1 MKPKNTFFKWIAIP
15 VIFSLFLSSV
25 LVSPSVSAQ
34 DEQPPTPT
42 EIPTEEEPVVDDFP
56 EPTPQPTLEEGESE
70 GGEVEGFQSFSVQTV
85 TTPSPADPDC
95 SDGRCVFIV
104 SSSSDDAGLH
114 PNCTYSTTTNEI
126 YMGQCT
132 NGQPI
137 TSGFRFQN
145 INLPP
150 GTVIQNAYL
159 EFTLDGPYTDELN
172 VVFYGQNSGNA
183 STFTNT
189 SRPSNRPLTIA
200 SVPWHI
206 SVDEPWSLDQIGMPP
221 SPPSI
226 TPIIQEIINR
236 PDWVQGNA
244 IAVILKNVGPSSGTF
259 KHRRVIAYNRFTNTY
274 GATNAARLV
283 IELEYKCDDY
293 EDTLSDIGQAVLAAV
308 GEQNYCLNKFE
319 NLTFIKNPATGQA
332 AFQEFADLASEAKY
346 EVDFTTMI
354 WEQES
359 GEIFLAG
366 VKELFEKVKANP
378 NNYPLGVRVR
388 ILLGLE
394 HHDGFDQK
402 LTVLNSFGR
411 LDIPFY
417 GLGDKWFVEV
427 ASYRDSRRF
436 LNYSSPNKHSHV
448 KILIVDGKTA
458 IVSGYNLQ
466 NLYIDS
472 TLQDVGVTVSG
483 PIVQDSLKMF
493 DHLWYNGRCIIL
505 TICETDTLPIEHVA
519 EVQLIQ
525 SSTDNP
531 INVFSLFRDSDVKTA
546 DNVIVKAI
554 SASNTNVNLLQNRFF
569 ENTPPVTFCIRDNC
583 IEIYFPPSASIPP
596 NDSGPFPYTQSI
608 INAAQNGSQIRMLFS
623 GTEEVIT
630 QASLA
635 NLRRQIFLLPNGSDI
650 YSYITVKFT
659 DESLH
664 AKSLSVDG
672 KFVIIGS
679 QNFDYSSFGGA
690 DVEDPFD
697 LSEYSFGIDSEV
709 VAEQFDAEFNG
720 LWGAGIDYIPVVDS
734 IQETI
739 AQASAGAIVYIPAGV
754 YREALIIDKPLTL
767 IGDISGG
774 TIIEAPSNSQN
785 IIKVTSSEVELSY
798 LTLRQGK
805 YGITLIDVSPSS
817 LIDIRI
823 NNIVFEK
830 NTLGGI
836 FVQGLISG
844 SPIQYTIENN
854 TFVGGQS
861 GITLDLLET
870 QQNISIVRNN
880 IFIGQSVA
888 PIQILSAEDGGV
900 NYTYN
905 LFSLCGSSLD
915 CSTTWFTG
923 NLSAISEEANNLFNI
938 DPLFLDPAFSD
949 YRLSPNSSMID
960 AGDPSIL
967 NSGEYN
973 DGSFRID
980 IGAFESFLTL
990 EDLSEFITDDIPNV
1004 PGFITETSPSKTN
1017 LRYFINPEGDED
1029 WFRFSIAET
1038 GNIQVH
1044 LTSLPANYDLYVYNA
1059 AGQLIGSS
1067 TKDKKA
1073 AELVKIN
1080 NALSGYY
1087 YVRVVGVNGEW
1098 SANNSYQLRFNSP

>member
-1 MKPKNTFFKWIAIP
+1 MKPKNTFFKWIIIP
-15 VIFSLFLSSV
+15 IIFSLLLSSV

-42 EIPTEEEPVVDDFP
+42 EIPIEEEPVIDDFP

-85 TTPSPADPDC
+85 TTPSPADRDC

-114 PNCTYSTTTNEI
+114 PNCTYSTTANEI

-145 INLPP
+145 VNLPP

-244 IAVILKNVGPSSGTF
+244 IVIILRNVGPSSGTF
-259 KHRRVIAYNRFTNTY
+259 KHRRVIAYDRFTSTY

-283 IELEYKCDDY
+283 IELEYDCSDY
-293 EDTLSDIGQAVLAAV
+293 ENTLSDIGQVVLGVV

-319 NLTFIKNPATGQA
+319 NLTFIKNASTGQA

-354 WEQES
+354 WEQAP
-359 GEIFLAG
+359 GEIFLSG
-366 VKELFEKVKANP
+366 VKELHEKVKLNP
-378 NNYPLGVRVR
+378 DNYPYGVRIR

-394 HHDGFDQK
+394 QHILFDQR
-402 LTVLNSFGR
+402 LTVLNSLSR
-411 LDIPFY
+411 LDIPSY
-417 GLGDKWFVEV
+417 DLAGKWLIEV
-427 ASYRDSRRF
+427 ASYRDSQNNPF
-436 LNYSSPNKHSHV
+436 LISPNTHSHV
-448 KILIVDGKTA
+448 KFFVVDGQTA
-458 IVSGYNLQ
+458 IVSGYNFQ
-466 NLYIDS
+466 NSYLNS
-472 TLQDVGVTVSG
+472 TIPDVGITISG
-483 PIVQDSLKMF
+483 PIVQNSLEMF
-493 DHLWYNGRCIIL
+493 DQLWHNGRCLAL
-505 TICETDTLPIEHVA
+505 TVCDTTTQPVEHA
-519 EVQLIQ
+519 PEVQLIQ
-525 SSTDNP
+525 TDHSNP
-531 INVFSLFRDSDVKTA
+531 INIFSLFRDATIKTA
-546 DNVIVKAI
+546 DNAI
-554 SASNTNVNLLQNRFF
+554 IQAIGSSNLNVNLLQNRYF
-569 ENTPPVTFCIRDNC
+569 ENYPPTPYCPRGGECIDRWVPNSDPSGDN
-583 IEIYFPPSASIPP
+583 
-596 NDSGPFPYTQSI
+596 GPFSYTQAI
-608 INAAQNGSQIRMLFS
+608 VNALQNGAQVQILLSSDFYSKDKNIDSIENLQSKLDDSIKHNLF
-623 GTEEVIT
+623 
-630 QASLA
+630 
-635 NLRRQIFLLPNGSDI
+635 
-650 YSYITVKFT
+650 VKFF
-659 DESLH
+659 DGLLH
-664 AKSLSVDG
+664 AKSISLDG
-672 KFVIIGS
+672 EFVIVGS
-679 QNFDYSSFGGA
+679 QNFDWSAFDGA
-690 DVEDPFD
+690 NTDDPMD
-697 LSEYSFGIDSEV
+697 LSEYSFGVDSED
-709 VAEQFDAEFNG
+709 VANQFDAEFEA
-720 LWGAGIDYIPVVDS
+720 LWGTGKDYIPVVDS

-739 AQASAGAIVYIPAGV
+739 AQAPAGAIVYIPAGV
-754 YREALIIDKPLTL
+754 YREVLTIDKPLTL

-774 TIIEAPSNSQN
+774 TILETPSGSQN
-785 IIKVTSSEVELSY
+785 IIEATSSEIELSH
-798 LTLRQGK
+798 LTLRHGE
-805 YGITLIDVSPSS
+805 YGIALIDVSPSS
-817 LIDIRI
+817 LRDVRV
-823 NNIVFEK
+823 NNIVFED

-836 FVQGLISG
+836 LVEGLISG

-854 TFVGGQS
+854 TFVGAES
-861 GITLDLLET
+861 GITLNLLET

-888 PIQILSAEDGGV
+888 PIRILSAEDGGV
-900 NYTYN
+900 NYAYN

-949 YRLSPNSSMID
+949 YRLSPNSPAID

-973 DGSFRID
+973 GGSFRID

-990 EDLSEFITDDIPNV
+990 EDLSAFITDDVPNV
-1004 PGFITETSPSKTN
+1004 PGFVTETSQNKTN
-1017 LRYFINPEGDED
+1017 LRYYINPEGDED
-1029 WFRFSIAET
+1029 WFRFRLTET

-1059 AGQLIGSS
+1059 AGQLIDSS
-1067 TKDKKA
+1067 TKEKKA
-1073 AELVKIN
+1073 AELVKID
-1080 NALSGYY
+1080 NASSGYY
-1087 YVRVVGVNGEW
+1087 YVRVVGVNGAW
-1098 SANNSYQLRFNSP
+1098 SANNAYQLRFNTP